1 MPSMKFDRE
10 LMVSSDREKCWS
22 VLTDV
27 PRLVTWVPIVSDVQ
41 EKAPLE
47 SFSAVLTDR
56 LGPFKL
62 RADLEIAVSDVVP
75 AERIRVKASGEDRQ
89 VSSRIGVDVVLV
101 LADADGGGSRITVDG
116 SYEVIG
122 KVATMGAGMI
132 RTKAAKILD
141 EFFAHAATELG
152 G

>member
-10 LMVSSDREKCWS
+10 LLVSSDREKCWS

-27 PRLVTWVPIVSDVQ
+27 PRLVTWVSIVSDAQ

-47 SFSAVLTDR
+47 SYSAVLTDR

-62 RADLEIAVSDVVP
+62 RADLDITVSDVVP
-75 AERIRVKASGEDRQ
+75 GERIRVKASGEDRQ
-89 VSSRIGVDVVLV
+89 VSSRIGVDAVLV

-141 EFFAHAATELG
+141 EFFTHAATELG